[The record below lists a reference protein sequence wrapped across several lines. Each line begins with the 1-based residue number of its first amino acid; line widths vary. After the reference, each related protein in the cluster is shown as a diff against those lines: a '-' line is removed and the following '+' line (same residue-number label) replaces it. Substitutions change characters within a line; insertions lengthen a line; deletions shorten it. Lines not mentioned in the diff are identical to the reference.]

1 MRIISTFAHLEDFR
15 MNNNLPKELADT
27 IEAEFQ
33 FLMPA
38 FSSEATLDEV
48 SLEEHYIRFFIL
60 EEERE
65 FFTLIASLIS
75 PPFIGPLMY
84 RKPEYVEILSSGQTE
99 VCKLCYLLDNECYV
113 FLYAL
118 HTEKIAAWIR
128 EHIEGEEN

>member
-1 MRIISTFAHLEDFR
+1 MHIISTFAHLEDFK
-15 MNNNLPKELADT
+15 MSNNLPMELADT

-33 FLMPA
+33 FLMQA

-48 SLEEHYIRFFIL
+48 SLDEHYIRFFVL
-60 EEERE
+60 EEDRE
-65 FFTLIASLIS
+65 FFTLISSLIS

-99 VCKLCYLLDNECYV
+99 VCKLCYLLDSECFV

-118 HTEKIAAWIR
+118 NTEKIAAWIR
-128 EHIEGEEN
+128 EHIERAEN